1 MHALAQHSS
10 RTPEMSRN
18 INECKNEDVD
28 FVTIRCRAEE
38 KLVVKNQVKCQ
49 QLKCGKNLEENQML
63 FCYTYYVF
71 SVCAYKN

>member
-38 KLVVKNQVKCQ
+38 KLVVKNQVKC
-49 QLKCGKNLEENQML
+49 
-63 FCYTYYVF
+63 
-71 SVCAYKN
+71 